1 MITSARPTTRP
12 ARRLRSSLLAPL
24 LAACAV
30 VAPAIAGGG
39 LGTAHAD
46 TNGYTA
52 VCPGM
57 LLKVGQASAGSC
69 WGTTILAQTAF
80 QASESLAG
88 TPNPSVDWGDGTV
101 NTLATPPSQYA
112 DRPSNCDQPGSEG
125 AFGPFPGFGPV
136 TCRLF
141 DQHTY
146 TAPGIYTVAITYYT
160 GFAIHYTATTRAVV
174 SDGGSAPIGRYF
186 APGVGH
192 WVTTGYASPEYQ
204 LETVLGYAL
213 TSMDANTLPLYD
225 CLAGASDHFVS
236 LDAGCE
242 GQQGGRAWA
251 MSTAILPPTRPAMR
265 STAATPVSS
274 ISSPSTPAARG
285 SRPRSGSATR
295 CRSRPARPS
304 EHQASTGRSERG
316 HHRALGQACS
326 AQPVPSR
333 AAFASVGGLQ
343 DPVRKIERLT

>member
-1 MITSARPTTRP
+1 MITSARSTTRQ
-12 ARRLRSSLLAPL
+12 ARRLRSSLLASL

-30 VAPAIAGGG
+30 VAPAIANGGM
-39 LGTAHAD
+39 GTAHAD
-46 TNGYTA
+46 MNGYTA

-57 LLKVGQASAGSC
+57 LLKVGQASVGSC

-101 NTLATPPSQYA
+101 NTLATPPSMYA

-186 APGVGH
+186 APGIGH
-192 WVTTGYASPEYQ
+192 WVTTGSASPEYQ

-225 CLAGASDHFVS
+225 CLAGASYHFVS

-242 GQQGGRAWA
+242 GQHVGPRLGYVYSNPSPYA
-251 MSTAILPPTRPAMR
+251 PTHPIYRCY
-265 STAATPVSS
+265 TGIEHFVS
-274 ISSPSTPAARG
+274 IDAG
-285 SRPRSGSATR
+285 
-295 CRSRPARPS
+295 C
-304 EHQASTGRSERG
+304 E
-316 HHRALGQACS
+316 GQ
-326 AQPVPSR
+326 QTE
-333 AAFASVGGLQ
+333 
-343 DPVRKIERLT
+343 ERLGYALSQPASQAVGAPSQHW